1 MEQITTQGKRLN
13 RAMKPETKAKLS
25 VINKGKK
32 HTEATKKLISQKMQE
47 YWQSI
52 PYAPTQNNNNN
63 GKKITN
69 YGQ

>member
-1 MEQITTQGKRLN
+1 MAQITTQGKRLN

-32 HTEATKKLISQKMQE
+32 HSESTKRLISQKLQQ
-47 YWQSI
+47 YWESI
-52 PYAPTQNNNNN
+52 PYAPTQNNNNS
-63 GKKITN
+63 GTTSTN